1 MHVLAIH
8 SPKGGAG
15 RTISVMALASGFL
28 NLGLNVL
35 VADTQGTIIGQ
46 RSILH
51 RWVQE
56 LRGEGFDTTQLGYI
70 ALLDENTVLDQLE
83 ATTGQYDIVLIDN
96 PGELWPVHR
105 MLLARAD
112 LIVLPAT
119 GMEAAASGAEF
130 VATYEL
136 WDRAVGFATDF
147 ARPAQ
152 YTAIRRAFGE
162 MSTLNGG
169 LSRSL
174 EIASPLLVGD
184 FGSHARS
191 LACQRGEPGYA
202 AARQALASAREVQML
217 AVEMLWRLDNRQLV
231 AIESGEAG
239 LRICA

>member
-56 LRGEGFDTTQLGYI
+56 LRGDGFDATQLGYV
-70 ALLDENTVLDQLE
+70 ALLDEHTVLDQLE

-96 PGELWPVHR
+96 PGELWPAHR
-105 MLLARAD
+105 VLLARAD
-112 LIVLPAT
+112 LIVMPAT
-119 GMEAAASGAEF
+119 GVEAAASGAEF
-130 VATYEL
+130 VASYEL

-147 ARPAQ
+147 AGRAQ
-152 YTAIRRAFGE
+152 QAAICRGFGE
-162 MSTLNGG
+162 VSTLSGG
-169 LSRSL
+169 LSRSV
-174 EIASPLLVGD
+174 EVASPLLVGD
-184 FGSHARS
+184 FGSYARS
-191 LACQRGEPGYA
+191 LVCQRGEAGYA
-202 AARQALASAREVQML
+202 AARQALATAREVQML
-217 AVEMLWRLDNRQLV
+217 AVEVLWRLDNRQLV
-231 AIESGEAG
+231 ALEKSEAG